1 MMMSGLWWLLALACL
16 LVVLFLLAI
25 LKPLYQNKKA
35 VKPTNPNTNPKT
47 DTPTI
52 SKSLQGLSEK
62 LAQYLPE
69 FRLISKAGT
78 TERLL
83 IKNKERHCATV
94 MLTQGAS
101 TPIISRVMADVL
113 IIELMATYDDDLLQE
128 LARQIRAYKDKTAQA

>member
-35 VKPTNPNTNPKT
+35 VKPINPNPKT

-83 IKNKERHCATV
+83 IKNKDHH
-94 MLTQGAS
+94 
-101 TPIISRVMADVL
+101 
-113 IIELMATYDDDLLQE
+113 
-128 LARQIRAYKDKTAQA
+128 

>member
-1 MMMSGLWWLLALACL
+1 MMSGLWWLLALACL

-35 VKPTNPNTNPKT
+35 VKPINPNTNPKT

-69 FRLISKAGT
+69 FRLISKTGT

-83 IKNKERHCATV
+83 IKNKDHHYATV
-94 MLTQGAS
+94 MLQNGLNS
-101 TPIISRVMADVL
+101 INSRVMADVL
-113 IIELMATYDDDLLQE
+113 IIELMPNYDDSSLKAVAE
-128 LARQIRAYKDKTAQA
+128 QIRTHKDKTAQQ

>member
-1 MMMSGLWWLLALACL
+1 MMSGLWWLLALACL

-69 FRLISKAGT
+69 FRLISKTGT

-83 IKNKERHCATV
+83 IKNKERHYATV
-94 MLTQGAS
+94 LLGHAS
-101 TPIISRVMADVL
+101 NTIASRVMAGVL
-113 IIELMATYDDDLLQE
+113 IIELTENYDDKLLTEVAHQV
-128 LARQIRAYKDKTAQA
+128 RQHKAEI